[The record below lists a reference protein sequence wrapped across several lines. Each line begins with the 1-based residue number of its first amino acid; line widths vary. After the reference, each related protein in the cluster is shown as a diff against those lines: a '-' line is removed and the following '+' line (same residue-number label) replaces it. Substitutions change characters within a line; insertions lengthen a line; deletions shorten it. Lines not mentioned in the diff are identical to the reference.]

1 MSFSS
6 DVKDELELQVNPARH
21 CMIAELAAIVSMCG
35 NVKITAN
42 NKITLKIT
50 TENIVVARKSFTL
63 IEKTFNISTDIIIR
77 SNSGNTNKVYNI
89 IVTDNDMAL
98 KILQAT
104 KLISNDLEI
113 REDFSLASNL
123 VIRNTCCKRA
133 FIRGAFLV
141 AGSISNPEKDYHFEI
156 VVPFAKKAVQ
166 LQEIIN
172 TFGLE
177 AKIVRRKK
185 NFVIYLKESS
195 QIVDILN
202 IMEAHVALMKLENIR
217 IYKDMRNSIN
227 RQVNCETANI
237 EKTVKAATKQ
247 IEDIYYIRN
256 SHGFSELSDGLE
268 EIAILRVKHPDAS
281 LKELGEMLDP
291 PLSKSGVNHR
301 LRKISRIAEKLRD
314 QKEEISND
322 KETDWDSDT

>member
-322 KETDWDSDT
+322 KETD

>member
-268 EIAILRVKHPDAS
+268 EIAMLRVKHPDAS

-322 KETDWDSDT
+322 KETD

>member
-291 PLSKSGVNHR
+291 PLSKSGV
-301 LRKISRIAEKLRD
+301 
-314 QKEEISND
+314 
-322 KETDWDSDT
+322 

>member
-6 DVKDELELQVNPARH
+6 DVKDELELQLNTARH
-21 CMIAELAAIVSMCG
+21 CRIAELAAIVSMCG
-35 NVKITAN
+35 HVKISAN
-42 NKITLKIT
+42 NKLILKIH

-63 IEKTFNISTDIIIR
+63 IQKTFNISTEIIIR
-77 SNSGNTNKVYNI
+77 SNSGNTNKVYNL
-89 IVTDNDMAL
+89 IVTDHEMAL
-98 KILQAT
+98 KILQAC
-104 KLISNDLEI
+104 KLISHDFEI
-113 REDFSLASNL
+113 REDFSISNNM

-141 AGSISNPEKDYHFEI
+141 AGSISNPKKDYHFEI
-156 VVPFAKKAVQ
+156 VVPFDRKAVQ

-237 EKTVKAATKQ
+237 GKTVKAASKQ
-247 IEDIYYIRN
+247 IEDINFIRN
-256 SHGFSELSDGLE
+256 NHSFSKLSEGLE

-301 LRKISRIAEKLRD
+301 LRKISRIADKLRD

-322 KETDWDSDT
+322 KERD

>member
-113 REDFSLASNL
+113 REDFTLASNL

-322 KETDWDSDT
+322 KETD